1 VTPVRASSALV
12 ARLRAA
18 GCVFAEEEAA
28 LLEAEAPDSQALE
41 AWVVR
46 RVAGEPLEQIV
57 GWAEFAGLRVKVA
70 PGVFVPRR
78 RSELLAHQVV
88 RRAAQR
94 AIVVELCAGV
104 AAIATAAS
112 RERPDLEVF
121 ATEIDPVAVQCAREN
136 LGPERVF
143 LGDLYAAL
151 PTNLRGRV
159 DVVVANAPYVP
170 TDEIELM
177 PREARD
183 HEPLVALDGGADGLD
198 VHRRILARLGEWLA
212 PDGQVLI
219 EISPA
224 QAPVLVALLAG
235 AGMGTDIVRDDERD
249 ATAVRGWSSTTNSRQ
264 DAASGGI

>member
-1 VTPVRASSALV
+1 LTRNLSSSALV

-18 GCVFAEEEAA
+18 GCVFAEDEAA
-28 LLEAEAPDSQALE
+28 LLEAEAPDSEALE

-78 RSELLAHQVV
+78 RSQLLAHQVV
-88 RRAAQR
+88 RRTAQR

-104 AAIATAAS
+104 AAIAAAAS

-121 ATEIDPVAVQCAREN
+121 AAEIDPVAVQCARTN
-136 LGPERVF
+136 LGPEQVF
-143 LGDLYAAL
+143 QGDLYAAL
-151 PTNLRGRV
+151 PANLRGRI

-170 TDEIELM
+170 TDEIDLM

-198 VHRRILARLGEWLA
+198 VHRRIAEGLATWLA
-212 PDGQVLI
+212 PAGQVLI

-224 QAPVLVALLAG
+224 QAPVLAALLAD
-235 AGMGTDIVRDDERD
+235 AGMATEIVRDDDLD
-249 ATAVRGWSSTTNSRQ
+249 ATVVRGWLSTPSRGQ
-264 DAASGGI
+264 EAASGGI

>member
-1 VTPVRASSALV
+1 MTPPAGSSALV

-28 LLEAEAPDSQALE
+28 LLEAEAPDSSALE
-41 AWVVR
+41 AWVTR

-57 GWAEFAGLRVKVA
+57 GWAEFAGVRVTVA

-78 RSELLAHQVV
+78 RSELLADQVV
-88 RRAAQR
+88 RRAPRR
-94 AIVVELCAGV
+94 ALVVELCAGV
-104 AAIATAAS
+104 APIAAAAV

-121 ATEIDPVAVQCAREN
+121 AAEIDPVAVQCARTN
-136 LGPERVF
+136 LGPDRVF
-143 LGDLYAAL
+143 PGDLYAAL
-151 PTNLRGRV
+151 PASLRGRI

-170 TDEIELM
+170 TDEIALM

-198 VHRRILARLGEWLA
+198 VHRRIASGLADWLA
-212 PDGQVLI
+212 PGGQVLI

-224 QAPVLVALLAG
+224 QAPVLTALLADI
-235 AGMGTDIVRDDERD
+235 GMDTEIVRDDGLE
-249 ATAVRGWSSTTNSRQ
+249 ATVVRGWLSTTN
-264 DAASGGI
+264 

>member
-1 VTPVRASSALV
+1 MTPVPPSSALV

-28 LLEAEAPDSQALE
+28 LLEAEAPDSSALE
-41 AWVVR
+41 AWVTR
-46 RVAGEPLEQIV
+46 RTAGEPLEQIV

-78 RSELLAHQVV
+78 RSELLTHQVV
-88 RRAAQR
+88 RRAAPG
-94 AIVVELCAGV
+94 AIVVELCGGV
-104 AAIATAAS
+104 AAIAAAVTH
-112 RERPDLEVF
+112 ERPDLEVF
-121 ATEIDPVAVQCAREN
+121 ATEIDAVAVQCARTN

-151 PTNLRGRV
+151 PASLRGRI

-198 VHRRILARLGEWLA
+198 VHRRIADGLATWLA
-212 PDGQVLI
+212 PGGQVLI

-235 AGMGTDIVRDDERD
+235 AGMGTEIVRDDERD
-249 ATAVRGWSSTTNSRQ
+249 ATAVRGWV
-264 DAASGGI
+264 